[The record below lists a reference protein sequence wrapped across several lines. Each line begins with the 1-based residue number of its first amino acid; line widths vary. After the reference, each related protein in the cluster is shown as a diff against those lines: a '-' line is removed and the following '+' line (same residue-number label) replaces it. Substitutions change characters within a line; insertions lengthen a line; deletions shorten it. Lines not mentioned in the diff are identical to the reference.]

1 MYKVADIQSM
11 RKARGMTQE
20 ELSRKS
26 GVSRQIISNL
36 ENDDI
41 TVTSTN
47 TLARIARAL
56 DAKVSDI
63 FLD

>member
-1 MYKVADIQSM
+1 MRYKVKEL
-11 RKARGMTQE
+11 RLARGMTQE

-26 GVSRQIISNL
+26 GVSRQTISNL